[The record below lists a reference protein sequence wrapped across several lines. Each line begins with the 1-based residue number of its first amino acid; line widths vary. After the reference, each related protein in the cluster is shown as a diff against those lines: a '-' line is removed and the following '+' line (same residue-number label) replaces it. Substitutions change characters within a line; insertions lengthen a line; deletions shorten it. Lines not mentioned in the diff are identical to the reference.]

1 MDIHPGVV
9 VVSDDDRP
17 AQLWREPP
25 VEAKRSAPR
34 VVMVGR

>member
-9 VVSDDDRP
+9 GYPMTIVRRS
-17 AQLWREPP
+17 LWREPP